1 MTTPIGF
8 LDIDRAVVPR
18 SVLDATMAHLR
29 AAGATGREGFVIWAG
44 VRSETTMHMLECIV
58 PTQAAYRGEKGVCVV
73 IDGDALFHLNVYLHE
88 KGMLL
93 FAQVHSHPT
102 DAYHSET
109 DDMYAVVTTLG
120 GLSLVVPNFA
130 RAAPTPADWAA
141 YRLTG
146 PARWTPLTLE
156 QHRAL
161 IVYEA

>member
-1 MTTPIGF
+1 MTTALGF
-8 LDIDRAVVPR
+8 LDIERVGVPR
-18 SVLDATMAHLR
+18 SVLDATMTHLR

-44 VRSETTMHMLECIV
+44 VRSDTTMRMLECIV

-73 IDGDALFHLNVYLHE
+73 IDGDALFRLNVHLHE
-88 KGMLL
+88 KRLLL

-109 DDMYAVVTTLG
+109 DDTYAVVTTLG
-120 GLSLVVPNFA
+120 GISLVIPDFA
-130 RAAPTPADWAA
+130 RAAPTPGDWAA

-146 PARWTPLTLE
+146 PARWTPLTVE